1 MRKRLPLLLSSL
13 GVAVLIALVG
23 RGGLFHYVGVVY
35 LVGLCLV
42 LAGVVWLIGL
52 LRRRRYGATPAAIA
66 VAGLLQILSLP
77 IGAAVNRW
85 DIARARAWCER
96 TAPEVSGLSET
107 EVHTWLE
114 ENGHGPLLAGYQLNT
129 CVQHDRT
136 SFMRWWEYAPATGEW
151 YEVD

>member
-1 MRKRLPLLLSSL
+1 MRKHLPLLCAGLGAAALS
-13 GVAVLIALVG
+13 AVVG

-42 LAGVVWLIGL
+42 VAGVVWLISF
-52 LRRRRYGATPAAIA
+52 LRRRRKDRAAAVIA
-66 VAGLLQILSLP
+66 VSGLLQLLSLP
-77 IGAAVNRW
+77 MGAAVNRW
-85 DIARARAWCER
+85 DVARARAWCER
-96 TAPEVSGLSET
+96 TAPEVSGLSEA

-114 ENGHGPLLAGYQLNT
+114 KNGHGPMLAEYQLNT
-129 CVQHDRT
+129 CVQYDRT